1 MNRTITNSIRY
12 IIDEFVPPILRDSK
26 WFMYLFFFIF
36 FKGKKIKLYM
46 EFKQLVYLMNDQ
58 EYAEAYRQLDC
69 MGTDRPTDLN
79 QLSINYMLKNI
90 SSEAT
95 NLLDVGCGRGYWL
108 NKLGEITNL
117 NLTGFDM
124 HDSVALTTATYVQGR
139 IEKLPFA
146 EKSFDIVTC
155 HHLLEHLKDLPAA
168 ISELKRVAKK
178 QLIIVVPCQR
188 YYYYTLDMH
197 INFFPIKEYLQEVM
211 KIEKYTCENK
221 WGDWVYIGYL
231 D

>member
-26 WFMYLFFFIF
+26 WFMYPFFFIF

-108 NKLGEITNL
+108 NKLSEITTL

-124 HDSVALTTATYVQGR
+124 HDSVALTTANYVQGR

-146 EKSFDIVTC
+146 DKSFDIVTC

-168 ISELKRVAKK
+168 ITELKRVAKK

-211 KIEKYTCENK
+211 KIEKNTCENK

-231 D
+231 E

>member
-1 MNRTITNSIRY
+1 MNRTLTNSIRY

-26 WFMYLFFFIF
+26 WFMYPFFFIF

-108 NKLGEITNL
+108 NKLSEITNL
-117 NLTGFDM
+117 TLTGFDM
-124 HDSVALTTATYVQGR
+124 HDSVALTTANYVQGR

-146 EKSFDIVTC
+146 DKSFDIVTC

-221 WGDWVYIGYL
+221 WGDLVYIGYL